1 MKRKLGELF
10 VEYPQQTKRSEKS
23 RFQMLEDEQLALL
36 MQNKEFL
43 RWIRHEQLPYISS
56 SSRPAKVH
64 RKRSS
69 GKEHGPPV
77 PEGPVVD
84 ELIINAEPDLKD
96 RLKNVSKGPQTKY
109 VYLFSTALRYNIT
122 REHDEPSPT

>member
-1 MKRKLGELF
+1 MKRENERRLD
-10 VEYPQQTKRSEKS
+10 VVCDEKEA
-23 RFQMLEDEQLALL
+23 RMLEDEQLALL

-96 RLKNVSKGPQTKY
+96 RLKNVSKGET
-109 VYLFSTALRYNIT
+109 LIHTHLRSFN
-122 REHDEPSPT
+122 